1 MKLDV
6 TYHKHDVVVVGAGI
20 AGLYSA
26 LKTGAAVD
34 TAVISKVYPT
44 RSHSGAAQ
52 GGCAAS
58 LGNMT
63 EDNWQWH
70 MYDTVRGSDF
80 LGDQDAQELLV
91 RDAVS
96 VMYEMEHLGV
106 PFSRTD
112 DGKIAQRPFGG
123 HFGNFGKSPMMRSCF
138 AADRTGHVQLHTL
151 YEQCVKN
158 EVRFYNEFYA
168 LSLIMKAG
176 ACIGLVT
183 WDMQKGGIHIFH
195 AKAVHIATGGYARC
209 WKITSNAM
217 ANTGDGLSLIMRQG
231 LPLEDME
238 FVQFHPT
245 GVWQHGMLVSEAAR
259 GEGGYLINAQGERFM
274 EKYAKDKMELAPRDV
289 VSRAEQTEINEGRGI
304 NGSDCLHIDLRHL
317 GKEMILERLPQ
328 VRELALKFLGLDM
341 ITDPI
346 SIQPTAH
353 YSMGGIP
360 TNLDTQVIANR
371 EKGVVPGLYASGEC
385 ACVSVHGANRLGT
398 NSTLEC
404 AVYGRIAGLKMLD
417 YVCAYGPH
425 EDLPEDPEGMAREE
439 VEHLL
444 STAGSQGGVRPV
456 QLRDKM
462 QDSMS
467 ENVAVYR
474 NQDDLTKQLAINQ
487 ELRQQYRKVAIDD
500 GGLYANTDLIEA
512 IELGHMLDY
521 AYMITRCALERT
533 ECRGAHWR
541 IDHPGRDDQAWHKH
555 TLAWLDGD
563 EIRLDYMPVVIT
575 RFQPEERK
583 Y

>member
-26 LKTGAAVD
+26 LKTSAAAD
-34 TAVISKVYPT
+34 TAVLSKVYPT

-58 LGNMT
+58 LGNMM
-63 EDNWQWH
+63 EDHWQWH

-91 RDAVS
+91 REAVP

-106 PFSRTD
+106 PFSRTE

-151 YEQCVKN
+151 YEQCLKN

-168 LSLIMKAG
+168 LSLIIDDGLCK
-176 ACIGLVT
+176 GLVA
-183 WDMQKGGIHIFH
+183 WDMQHGGLHVFQ
-195 AKAVHIATGGYARC
+195 AKAVHLATGGYARC
-209 WKITSNAM
+209 WRITSNAM
-217 ANTGDGLSLIMRQG
+217 ANTGDGLSLVMRQG
-231 LPLEDME
+231 FPLEDME

-259 GEGGYLINAQGERFM
+259 GEGGYLTNDKGERFM
-274 EKYAKDKMELAPRDV
+274 EKYAKAKMELAPRDV
-289 VSRAEQTEINEGRGI
+289 VSRAEQTEIDEGRGI
-304 NGSDCLHIDLRHL
+304 GGKDCVHIDLRHL
-317 GKEMILERLPQ
+317 GKDKILERLPQ

-346 SIQPTAH
+346 PIQPTAH

-360 TNLDTQVIANR
+360 VDLDCRVF
-371 EKGVVPGLYASGEC
+371 KGAAKDDIVPGLYASGEC

-404 AVYGRIAGLKMLD
+404 AVYGRLAGVKMLD
-417 YVCAYGPH
+417 YVRQKGGFD
-425 EDLPEDPEGMAREE
+425 ELPEDPEGMAREE

-444 STAGSQGGVRPV
+444 STAGTSGVRPV
-456 QLRDKM
+456 ELREKM
-462 QDSMS
+462 LESMGK
-467 ENVAVYR
+467 NVAVFR
-474 NQDDLTKQLAINQ
+474 NEQGLKEAVATGE
-487 ELRQQYRKVAIDD
+487 ELRQQYRKVTIDD
-500 GGLYANTDLIEA
+500 GGTYANTDLIEA
-512 IELGHMLDY
+512 IEVGHMLDY
-521 AYMITRCALERT
+521 SYVIARCALERT

-541 IDHPGRDDQAWHKH
+541 IDHLGRNDEEWLKH
-555 TLAWLDGD
+555 TLAWLEGD
-563 EIRLDYMPVVIT
+563 HVRLDYKPVTIT

>member
-1 MKLDV
+1 MNLDV
-6 TYHKHDVVVVGAGI
+6 VYHKHDVIVVGAGI
-20 AGLYSA
+20 AGLYAA
-26 LKTGAAVD
+26 LKTSGQVD
-34 TAVISKVYPT
+34 TAVLSKVYPT

-58 LGNMT
+58 LGNVM
-63 EDNWQWH
+63 EDHWEWH

-91 RDAVS
+91 RDAVP

-106 PFSRTD
+106 PFDRTD
-112 DGKIAQRPFGG
+112 DGRIAQRPFGG
-123 HFGNFGKSPMMRSCF
+123 HFGNFGKTPMKRSCY
-138 AADRTGHVQLHTL
+138 AADRTGHAQLHCL
-151 YEQCVKN
+151 YQQCVKN

-168 LSLIMKAG
+168 LSLIMHDG
-176 ACIGLVT
+176 VCQGLVA
-183 WDMQKGGIHIFH
+183 WDMREGGLHVFH
-195 AKAVHIATGGYARC
+195 ARAVHLATGGYARC

-217 ANTGDGLSLIMRQG
+217 ANTGDGLALVMRQG

-259 GEGGYLINAQGERFM
+259 GEGGYLINDKGERFM
-274 EKYAKDKMELAPRDV
+274 ENYAKAKMELAPRDV

-304 NGSDCLHIDLRHL
+304 DGKDCVYIDLRHL
-317 GKEMILERLPQ
+317 GKEKILTRLPQ
-328 VRELALKFLGLDM
+328 VRELALKFVGRDM

-346 SIQPTAH
+346 PIQPTAH

-360 TNLDTQVIANR
+360 VNLDTAVLSGTGK
-371 EKGVVPGLYASGEC
+371 ETVPGLFASGEC

-404 AVYGRIAGLKMLD
+404 AVYGRRGGLKMLD
-417 YVCAYGPH
+417 YLRQKPSHDELRDDA
-425 EDLPEDPEGMAREE
+425 DALAREE
-439 VEHLL
+439 VGKLL
-444 STAGSQGGVRPV
+444 GTAGKQGVRPV
-456 QLRDKM
+456 ELREEM
-462 QDSMS
+462 QATMQQ
-467 ENVAVYR
+467 NVAVFR
-474 NQDDLTKQLAINQ
+474 NEEGLKKQVDIAQD
-487 ELRQQYRKVAIDD
+487 LRRRYKDVVLDD
-500 GGLYANTDLIEA
+500 GGTYSNSDLIEA
-512 IELGHMLDY
+512 IELGNMLDY
-521 AYMITRCALERT
+521 SYVIARCALERT

-541 IDHPGRDDQAWHKH
+541 IDHEGRDDKNWHKH
-555 TLAWLDGD
+555 TMAWLEGD
-563 EIRLDYMPVVIT
+563 DIRLDYKPVVIT

>member
-91 RDAVS
+91 RDAVP

-346 SIQPTAH
+346 PIQPTAH

>member
-6 TYHKHDVVVVGAGI
+6 TYHKHDVLVVGAGI

-26 LKTGAAVD
+26 LKTGAQFD
-34 TAVISKVYPT
+34 TAVITKVYPT

-58 LGNMT
+58 LGNVM
-63 EDNWQWH
+63 EDSWEWH

-91 RDAVS
+91 REAPG

-106 PFSRTD
+106 PFDRTPE
-112 DGKIAQRPFGG
+112 GKINQRAFGG
-123 HFGNFGKSPMMRSCF
+123 HFGNFGTSPMQRSCF

-151 YEQCVKN
+151 YEQCVRN

-168 LSLIMKAG
+168 LSLIMKEDR
-176 ACIGLVT
+176 CIGLVA
-183 WDMQKGGIHIFH
+183 WDMKNGGLHIFH
-195 AKAVHIATGGYARC
+195 GRAVHLATGGYARC
-209 WKITSNAM
+209 WKITSNSM
-217 ANTGDGLSLIMRQG
+217 ANTGDGLSLVMRQG

-259 GEGGYLINAQGERFM
+259 GEGGYLINDKGERFM
-274 EKYAKDKMELAPRDV
+274 EKYAKSKMELAPRDV
-289 VSRAEQTEINEGRGI
+289 VSRAEQTEIDEGRGI
-304 NGSDCLHIDLRHL
+304 SGQDRVYIDLRHL
-317 GKEMILERLPQ
+317 GKEKILTRLPQ
-328 VRELALKFLGLDM
+328 VRELALKFQGRDM
-341 ITDPI
+341 ISEPI

-360 TNLDTQVIANR
+360 CDLDGRVLVD
-371 EKGVVPGLYASGEC
+371 EKKNVVEGLYASGEC

-404 AVYGRIAGLKMLD
+404 AVYGRRCGIKMVEYLRGEPAFVD
-417 YVCAYGPH
+417 I
-425 EDLPEDPEGMAREE
+425 PEDAADAAREE

-444 STAGSQGGVRPV
+444 STAGSKGGVRPFT
-456 QLRDKM
+456 LRDRLQETM
-462 QDSMS
+462 Q
-467 ENVAVYR
+467 ENVAVFR
-474 NQDDLTKQLAINQ
+474 TEDKLKTQVEICH
-487 ELRQQYRKVAIDD
+487 ELRGEYKKVSIDD
-500 GGLYANTDLIEA
+500 GGVYCNTDLIEA

-521 AYMITRCALERT
+521 SYMITHCALERT

-541 IDHPGRDDQAWHKH
+541 TDHPGRDDKNWLKH
-555 TLAWLDGD
+555 TFAWLEG
-563 EIRLDYMPVVIT
+563 ETIRLAYKPVVIT

>member
-6 TYHKHDVVVVGAGI
+6 THHKHDVLVVGAGI
-20 AGLYSA
+20 AGLYCG
-26 LKTGAAVD
+26 LKTSREYD

-58 LGNMT
+58 LGNVM
-63 EDNWQWH
+63 EDHWEWH

-91 RDAVS
+91 REAPG

-106 PFSRTD
+106 PFDRTPE
-112 DGKIAQRPFGG
+112 GKINQRAFGG
-123 HFGNFGKSPMMRSCF
+123 HFGDFGKSPMQRSCF

-158 EVRFYNEFYA
+158 RVRFYNEFYA
-168 LSLIMKAG
+168 LSLIMKEG
-176 ACIGLVT
+176 RCLGLVA
-183 WDMQKGGIHIFH
+183 WDMKNGGLHVFQGR
-195 AKAVHIATGGYARC
+195 AVHLATGGYARC

-217 ANTGDGLSLIMRQG
+217 ANTGDGLSLVMRQG

-245 GVWQHGMLVSEAAR
+245 GVWKHGMLVSEAAR

-274 EKYAKDKMELAPRDV
+274 EKYAKAKMELAPRDV
-289 VSRAEQTEINEGRGI
+289 VSRAEQTEIDEGRGI
-304 NGSDCLHIDLRHL
+304 NGEDCVYIDLRHL
-317 GKEMILERLPQ
+317 GKEKILTRLPQ
-328 VRELALKFLGLDM
+328 VRELALKFQGRDM
-341 ITDPI
+341 IDEPI

-360 TNLDTQVIANR
+360 CDLDTQVLAD
-371 EKGVVPGLYASGEC
+371 EKKTVVEGLYTSGEC

-404 AVYGRIAGLKMLD
+404 AVYGRRSGLKILEYLRTD
-417 YVCAYGPH
+417 PGFV
-425 EDLPEDPEGMAREE
+425 DLPDDAADGAREE

-444 STAGSQGGVRPV
+444 STAGSKGGVRPHR
-456 QLRDKM
+456 LRDRLQETM
-462 QDSMS
+462 Q
-467 ENVAVYR
+467 ENVGVFR
-474 NQDDLTKQLAINQ
+474 TEEKLKKQVEICH
-487 ELRQQYRKVAIDD
+487 ELRNEYKKVSIDD
-500 GGLYANTDLIEA
+500 GGVYCNTDLIEA
-512 IELGHMLDY
+512 VELGHMLDY
-521 AYMITRCALERT
+521 SYMIAHCARERT

-541 IDHPGRDDQAWHKH
+541 TDHPGRDDQNWHKH
-555 TLAWLDGD
+555 TLAWLEG
-563 EIRLDYMPVVIT
+563 EKIRLAYKPVVIT

>member
-1 MKLDV
+1 MSLEV
-6 TYHKHDVVVVGAGI
+6 TYHKHDVVVIGAGI
-20 AGLYSA
+20 AGLYAA
-26 LKTGAAVD
+26 LKTSGAVD
-34 TAVISKVYPT
+34 TAVLSKVYPT

-58 LGNMT
+58 LGNVT
-63 EDNWQWH
+63 EDHWEWH

-91 RDAVS
+91 REAVP

-106 PFSRTD
+106 PFDRTAE
-112 DGKIAQRPFGG
+112 GKIAQRAFGG
-123 HFGNFGKSPMMRSCF
+123 HFGNFGKTPMMRSCY
-138 AADRTGHVQLHTL
+138 AADRTGHAQLHCL
-151 YEQCVKN
+151 FEQCLKN

-168 LSLIMKAG
+168 LSLIMKSG
-176 ACIGLVT
+176 ACQGVVA
-183 WDMQKGGIHIFH
+183 WDMQRGGLHLFH
-195 AKAVHIATGGYARC
+195 ARAVHLATGGYARC

-217 ANTGDGLSLIMRQG
+217 ANSGDGLSLVMRQG

-245 GVWQHGMLVSEAAR
+245 GVWKHGMLVSEAAR
-259 GEGGYLINAQGERFM
+259 GEGGYLINDRGERFM
-274 EKYAKDKMELAPRDV
+274 ENYAKAKMELAPRDV
-289 VSRAEQTEINEGRGI
+289 VSRAEQTEIDEGRGI
-304 NGSDCLHIDLRHL
+304 GGQDCVYIDLRHL
-317 GKEMILERLPQ
+317 GKEKILTRLPQ
-328 VRELALKFLGLDM
+328 VRELALKFVGRDM

-346 SIQPTAH
+346 PIQPTAH

-360 TNLDTQVIANR
+360 VNLDTQVLSGTGQEA
-371 EKGVVPGLYASGEC
+371 VPGLFASGEC

-404 AVYGRIAGLKMLD
+404 AVFGRRGGLKMLD
-417 YVCAYGPH
+417 YLRQVSGH
-425 EDLPEDPEGMAREE
+425 EELPEDAAEQAQAE
-439 VEHLL
+439 VAGILG
-444 STAGSQGGVRPV
+444 TAGKQGVRPIE
-456 QLRDKM
+456 LREEM
-462 QDSMS
+462 QRSMS
-467 ENVAVYR
+467 ENVAVFR
-474 NQDDLTKQLAINQ
+474 NAEGLQKQVAIGEDLRRRF
-487 ELRQQYRKVAIDD
+487 RQIAIDD
-500 GGLYANTDLIEA
+500 GGTYCNTDLIEA

-521 AYMITRCALERT
+521 SYMIARCALERT

-541 IDHPGRDDQAWHKH
+541 TDHPGRDDQTWLKH

-563 EIRLDYMPVVIT
+563 DVRLDYKPVVIT